1 MEGCG
6 RPPPPIHMARRHR
19 HLTLGP
25 VLATHGFAVLSV
37 EPELAACVTTLA
49 DELESFA
56 TATMDEKRDIAE
68 RLELSRRQGSSS
80 GSGAGSSSGSEPS
93 SSSSFKPSSSSSS
106 EPSGPTVSASDT
118 QPFGVKFDQGNSF
131 LDVRYDA
138 SSAPHPAG
146 TAELLPSIQLA
157 IAELRALALVCLESL
172 LVSDG
177 TRGETKGEAE
187 DGGSGD
193 DAELDAA
200 DDEEQEEGDGE
211 KVEGKKGGGRG
222 GGGGAGSCGRQR
234 AVLRR
239 LVEPPATPM
248 LSSAVL
254 RAATYTGATEQPP
267 SEKEEQVSF
276 AEHVDGGIGGR
287 SGPCR
292 AEPIQHPAHITHNPP
307 STTHYPPPATLITIS
322 PLSRVAGLEVRP
334 TGSSHGWFCPE
345 DYYTYASEPAAD
357 GAVRAGGAVLFLVLV
372 GEYLEL
378 LSAGRFQA
386 CLHRGKRNDTTSA
399 VPTSP
404 AVGDNIC
411 AAFTLK
417 CFKTS

>member
-56 TATMDEKRDIAE
+56 TATMDEKRNIAE
-68 RLELSRRQGSSS
+68 RLELSRRQGS
-80 GSGAGSSSGSEPS
+80 GSSSCSSSEPS
-93 SSSSFKPSSSSSS
+93 SSSSSEPSSSSSS
-106 EPSGPTVSASDT
+106 KPSGPTVSASDT

-222 GGGGAGSCGRQR
+222 GGGGGAGSGGRQR

-276 AEHVDGGIGGR
+276 AEHVDGGI
-287 SGPCR
+287 SG
-292 AEPIQHPAHITHNPP
+292 
-307 STTHYPPPATLITIS
+307 
-322 PLSRVAGLEVRP
+322 
-334 TGSSHGWFCPE
+334 
-345 DYYTYASEPAAD
+345 
-357 GAVRAGGAVLFLVLV
+357 
-372 GEYLEL
+372 
-378 LSAGRFQA
+378 
-386 CLHRGKRNDTTSA
+386 
-399 VPTSP
+399 
-404 AVGDNIC
+404 
-411 AAFTLK
+411 
-417 CFKTS
+417 